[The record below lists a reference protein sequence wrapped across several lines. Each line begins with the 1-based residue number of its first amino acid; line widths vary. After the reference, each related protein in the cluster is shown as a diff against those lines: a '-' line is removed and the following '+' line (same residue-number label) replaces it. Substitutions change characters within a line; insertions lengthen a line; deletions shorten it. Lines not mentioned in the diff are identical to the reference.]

1 MRRIV
6 KTTWFQMILFGL
18 ALGIILIVLDERYNF
33 FSNKQK
39 GKFDGPVEAEKSETY
54 FTSIQFDKTTYDFGK
69 AKEGDTVKHA
79 FTIKNTG
86 DEPLFIYK
94 TVGSCDCVGIRLE
107 KSEPLQPGQESEILV
122 IFNTKGRSGPQ
133 RRTVV
138 ITTNT
143 EPSEST
149 LAITGNVE

>member
-1 MRRIV
+1 M
-6 KTTWFQMILFGL
+6 KKLAKKPWFQMVLSGL
-18 ALGIILIVLDERYNF
+18 AIGIILIIADEQFHF
-33 FSNKQK
+33 FGSKK
-39 GKFDGPVEAEKSETY
+39 SGKFMGPVEAEKNTTY
-54 FTSIQFDKTTYDFGK
+54 FTSVQFDQTSFDFGK
-69 AKEGDTVKHA
+69 VKEGDTVKHA

-94 TVGSCDCVGIRLE
+94 TIGSCDCVGVRFE
-107 KSEPLQPGQESEILV
+107 KSEPIQPGQQSEILI
-122 IFNTKGRSGPQ
+122 IFNTKGRNGPQ

-149 LAITGNVE
+149 LALTGTVE